1 LGFKFNIDLIFLVT
15 LPTILFS
22 NFSKFKGSNPYMKMS
37 ICKTFQGFIFQN
49 LIYLLPIAIL
59 SPTLAIAS
67 PVVAQSQT
75 LTSSSAIAQNI
86 IYVNPQ
92 TGSDRPE
99 QGSTVAPFKTVTY
112 AMSRAQTGQIIQ
124 LAYGT
129 YSSATGEQ
137 FPMRLRPNVTLRGN
151 EATKGKGIIILG
163 GGTLRTG
170 SGFPQNVAIAFG
182 DGSEL
187 RGVTVTNPNPRGYG
201 LWIENVSPA
210 IANNTFIDNQQ
221 DGGLITGKST
231 AIISANQFFRNGTSG
246 LAIEGEA
253 SPDIRGNLFQ
263 QTTFGM
269 SIRQDAAPQITENTF
284 TQNQNGLLIQSNA
297 KPILRGN
304 AIVNNRAYGVTISD
318 TAKPDLGKPNDDG
331 NNTFQGNGT
340 FDLQNVSRNAVAV
353 IGNQL
358 DSKRVKGNLQLSGV
372 RLPSNLF
379 VNNPSAN
386 ATTTN
391 AVAVSKASPRIT
403 PKSDRFANINQQLEQ
418 QIANSQPMNLSPNLD
433 TPPALVRTNSSSQSN
448 SFIPNN
454 QANQANN
461 PFWYEPVT
469 SVIVRITPK
478 SFSSPIPANSEI
490 STSLPPV
497 RSSPPSGEPVNQP
510 IQIAPLAN
518 TSFRPQTPPRYRVV
532 VPVSSPNAV
541 AQIRQIVPNSFAS
554 RLNGYL
560 VVQIGA
566 YSDRRIAEVQVS
578 RLAQQGLSA
587 RIESINP

>member
-1 LGFKFNIDLIFLVT
+1 
-15 LPTILFS
+15 
-22 NFSKFKGSNPYMKMS
+22 
-37 ICKTFQGFIFQN
+37 
-49 LIYLLPIAIL
+49 
-59 SPTLAIAS
+59 
-67 PVVAQSQT
+67 
-75 LTSSSAIAQNI
+75 
-86 IYVNPQ
+86 
-92 TGSDRPE
+92 
-99 QGSTVAPFKTVTY
+99 
-112 AMSRAQTGQIIQ
+112 
-124 LAYGT
+124 
-129 YSSATGEQ
+129 
-137 FPMRLRPNVTLRGN
+137 LRGN
-151 EATKGKGIIILG
+151 EAEKGKGIRISG
-163 GGTLRTG
+163 GGILLTG
-170 SGFPQNVAIAFG
+170 SGFPQNVAIAIA
-182 DGSEL
+182 DRAEL
-187 RGVTVTNPNPRGYG
+187 RGVTVSNPNSRGYG
-201 LWIENVSPA
+201 LWIENASPA

-221 DGGLITGKST
+221 DGALVTGKSA
-231 AIISANQFFRNGTSG
+231 AIISTNQFFRNGTSG

-297 KPILRGN
+297 RPILRGN
-304 AIVNNRAYGVTISD
+304 AIINNRAYGVTISD

-358 DSKRVKGNLQLSGV
+358 DSKRVKGNLQLSGI
-372 RLPSNLF
+372 RPPANLF
-379 VNNPSAN
+379 ASLASSPSTNVAKAN
-386 ATTTN
+386 A
-391 AVAVSKASPRIT
+391 AVVSKTLPAT

-418 QIANSQPMNLSPNLD
+418 QIATSQPMNLAPPLD
-433 TPPALVRTNSSSQSN
+433 NPPALVRSTSSS
-448 SFIPNN
+448 IN
-454 QANQANN
+454 QGNQANN

-469 SVIVRITPK
+469 SVIIRITPK
-478 SFSSPIPANSEI
+478 SFNSPIPANPEI

-518 TSFRPQTPPRYRVV
+518 TSFKPQTPPRYRVV

-541 AQIRQIVPNSFAS
+541 AQVRQIVPNSFAS

>member
-1 LGFKFNIDLIFLVT
+1 
-15 LPTILFS
+15 
-22 NFSKFKGSNPYMKMS
+22 MS

-49 LIYLLPIAIL
+49 LIYLLPIATL
-59 SPTLAIAS
+59 SPTLAIAT
-67 PVVAQSQT
+67 PVAAQSQT
-75 LTSSSAIAQNI
+75 SPSASAITQNI

-92 TGSDRPE
+92 TGSDRPD
-99 QGSTVAPFKTVTY
+99 QGSSNSPFKTVTY
-112 AMSRAQTGQIIQ
+112 ALSRAQAGQIIQ

-137 FPMRLRPNVTLRGN
+137 FPLRLRPNVTLRGN
-151 EATKGKGIIILG
+151 EANKGKGIIILG

-170 SGFPQNVAIAFG
+170 SGFPQNVVIAFG

-269 SIRQDAAPQITENTF
+269 SIRQNAAPQITENTF

-304 AIVNNRAYGVTISD
+304 AIVNNRAYGATISD

-358 DSKRVKGNLQLSGV
+358 DIKRVKGNLQLSGV
-372 RLPSNLF
+372 RPPSNLF
-379 VNNPSAN
+379 ANNLTSPSTN
-386 ATTTN
+386 TTTAN
-391 AVAVSKASPRIT
+391 VAVRKPLPTA

-418 QIANSQPMNLSPNLD
+418 QIAASQPMNLAPPLD
-433 TPPALVRTNSSSQSN
+433 NPPALFRSTSSTTNQG
-448 SFIPNN
+448 I
-454 QANQANN
+454 QANN

-469 SVIVRITPK
+469 SVIVRITPR
-478 SFSSPIPANSEI
+478 SFNSPIPANPEI
-490 STSLPPV
+490 TTSLPPV
-497 RSSPPSGEPVNQP
+497 RSRPPSGEPVNQP
-510 IQIAPLAN
+510 ILIAPLAN
-518 TSFRPQTPPRYRVV
+518 TSFRPQNQPRYRVV
-532 VPVSSPNAV
+532 VPVSSPNVV
-541 AQIRQIVPNSFAS
+541 AQVRQIVPNSFAS

>member
-1 LGFKFNIDLIFLVT
+1 
-15 LPTILFS
+15 
-22 NFSKFKGSNPYMKMS
+22 MS

-59 SPTLAIAS
+59 SPTLAITS
-67 PVVAQSQT
+67 PVAAQSQASP
-75 LTSSSAIAQNI
+75 SSPAITQNI

-99 QGSTVAPFKTVTY
+99 QGSNTAPFKTITY
-112 AMSRAQTGQIIQ
+112 AISRAEAGQIIQ

-137 FPMRLRPNVTLRGN
+137 FPIRLRPNVTLRGN

-170 SGFPQNVAIAFG
+170 SGFPQNVAIALS
-182 DGSEL
+182 DGAEL

-201 LWIENVSPA
+201 LWIENASPA
-210 IANNTFIDNQQ
+210 IANNTLIDNQQ

-297 KPILRGN
+297 RPILRGN
-304 AIVNNRAYGVTISD
+304 AIINNRAYGVTISD

-358 DSKRVKGNLQLSGV
+358 DSKRVKGNLQLSGI
-372 RLPSNLF
+372 RPPANLF
-379 VNNPSAN
+379 ASLASSPSTNVAKAN
-386 ATTTN
+386 A
-391 AVAVSKASPRIT
+391 AVVSKTLPAT

-418 QIANSQPMNLSPNLD
+418 QIATSQPMNLAPPLD
-433 TPPALVRTNSSSQSN
+433 NPPALVRSTSSS
-448 SFIPNN
+448 IN
-454 QANQANN
+454 QGNQANN

-469 SVIVRITPK
+469 SVIIRITPK
-478 SFSSPIPANSEI
+478 SFNSPIPANPEI

-518 TSFRPQTPPRYRVV
+518 TSFKPQTPPRYRVV

-541 AQIRQIVPNSFAS
+541 AQVRQIVPNSFAS

>member
-1 LGFKFNIDLIFLVT
+1 
-15 LPTILFS
+15 
-22 NFSKFKGSNPYMKMS
+22 MS

-75 LTSSSAIAQNI
+75 LTSSSAIAQNL

-297 KPILRGN
+297 KPVLRGN

-541 AQIRQIVPNSFAS
+541 AQVRQIVPNSFAS

>member
-1 LGFKFNIDLIFLVT
+1 
-15 LPTILFS
+15 
-22 NFSKFKGSNPYMKMS
+22 MKMS

-75 LTSSSAIAQNI
+75 LTSSSAIAQNL

-170 SGFPQNVAIAFG
+170 SGFPQNVAIALG

-297 KPILRGN
+297 KPVLRGN

-541 AQIRQIVPNSFAS
+541 AQVRQIVPNSFAS

>member
-1 LGFKFNIDLIFLVT
+1 
-15 LPTILFS
+15 
-22 NFSKFKGSNPYMKMS
+22 MKMS

-92 TGSDRPE
+92 TGSDRPD

>member
-1 LGFKFNIDLIFLVT
+1 
-15 LPTILFS
+15 
-22 NFSKFKGSNPYMKMS
+22 MS

-170 SGFPQNVAIAFG
+170 SGFPQNVAIALG

-297 KPILRGN
+297 KPVLRGN

-541 AQIRQIVPNSFAS
+541 AQVRQIVPNSFAS
-554 RLNGYL
+554 RLNGYW

>member
-1 LGFKFNIDLIFLVT
+1 
-15 LPTILFS
+15 
-22 NFSKFKGSNPYMKMS
+22 MS

-67 PVVAQSQT
+67 PVAAQSQT
-75 LTSSSAIAQNI
+75 SPSASAIAQNI

-92 TGSDRPE
+92 TGSDRPD
-99 QGSTVAPFKTVTY
+99 QGSSNSPFKTVTY
-112 AMSRAQTGQIIQ
+112 ALSRAQAGQIIQ

-151 EATKGKGIIILG
+151 EANKGKGIIILG

-170 SGFPQNVAIAFG
+170 SGFPQNVAIALS

-269 SIRQDAAPQITENTF
+269 SIRQNAAPQITENTF

-318 TAKPDLGKPNDDG
+318 TAKPDLGKSNDDG

-358 DSKRVKGNLQLSGV
+358 DIKRVKGNLQLSGV
-372 RLPSNLF
+372 RPPSNLF
-379 VNNPSAN
+379 ANNLTSPSTN
-386 ATTTN
+386 TTTAN
-391 AVAVSKASPRIT
+391 VAVRKPLPTA

-418 QIANSQPMNLSPNLD
+418 QIAASQPMNLAPPLD
-433 TPPALVRTNSSSQSN
+433 NPPALFRSTSST
-448 SFIPNN
+448 PN
-454 QANQANN
+454 QGIQANN

-469 SVIVRITPK
+469 SVIVRITPR
-478 SFSSPIPANSEI
+478 SFNSPIPANPEI
-490 STSLPPV
+490 TTSLPPV
-497 RSSPPSGEPVNQP
+497 RSRPPSGEPVNQP
-510 IQIAPLAN
+510 ILIAPLAN
-518 TSFRPQTPPRYRVV
+518 TSFRPQNQPRYRVV
-532 VPVSSPNAV
+532 VPVSSPNVV
-541 AQIRQIVPNSFAS
+541 AQVRQIVPNSFAS

>member
-1 LGFKFNIDLIFLVT
+1 
-15 LPTILFS
+15 
-22 NFSKFKGSNPYMKMS
+22 MKMS

-59 SPTLAIAS
+59 SPSLAIAS
-67 PVVAQSQT
+67 PVAAQSQT
-75 LTSSSAIAQNI
+75 SPSSLAMTQNI

-92 TGSDRPE
+92 TGSDRPD

-112 AMSRAQTGQIIQ
+112 AMSRAQTGQIVQ

-137 FPMRLRPNVTLRGN
+137 FPMRLRPNVTLRGS

-170 SGFPQNVAIAFG
+170 SGFPQNVAITLG

-358 DSKRVKGNLQLSGV
+358 DIKRVKGNLQLSGV
-372 RLPSNLF
+372 RSPSNLF
-379 VNNPSAN
+379 ANRLTNSPSTN
-386 ATTTN
+386 ATT
-391 AVAVSKASPRIT
+391 AKVAVSQPSSTAPT
-403 PKSDRFANINQQLEQ
+403 SDRFANINQQLEQ
-418 QIANSQPMNLSPNLD
+418 QIAASQPMNLAPPLD
-433 TPPALVRTNSSSQSN
+433 NPPALIRSTSS
-448 SFIPNN
+448 IIN
-454 QANQANN
+454 QGSQANN

-478 SFSSPIPANSEI
+478 SFNSPIPANPEI

-497 RSSPPSGEPVNQP
+497 RSQPPSGEPVNQP

-518 TSFRPQTPPRYRVV
+518 TSFKPQTPPRYRVV

-541 AQIRQIVPNSFAS
+541 AQVRQIVPNSFAS

>member
-1 LGFKFNIDLIFLVT
+1 
-15 LPTILFS
+15 
-22 NFSKFKGSNPYMKMS
+22 MKMS

-297 KPILRGN
+297 KPVLRGN

-541 AQIRQIVPNSFAS
+541 AQVRQIVPNSFAS

>member
-1 LGFKFNIDLIFLVT
+1 
-15 LPTILFS
+15 
-22 NFSKFKGSNPYMKMS
+22 MKMS

-67 PVVAQSQT
+67 PVAAQSQT
-75 LTSSSAIAQNI
+75 SPSASAIAQNI

-92 TGSDRPE
+92 TGSDRPD
-99 QGSTVAPFKTVTY
+99 QGSSNSPFKTVTY
-112 AMSRAQTGQIIQ
+112 ALSRAQAGQIIQ

-151 EATKGKGIIILG
+151 EANKGKGIIILG

-170 SGFPQNVAIAFG
+170 SGFPQNVAIALS

-269 SIRQDAAPQITENTF
+269 SIRQNAAPQITENTF

-318 TAKPDLGKPNDDG
+318 TAKPDLGKSNDDG

-358 DSKRVKGNLQLSGV
+358 DIKRVKGNLQLSGV
-372 RLPSNLF
+372 RPPSNLF
-379 VNNPSAN
+379 ANNLTSPSTN
-386 ATTTN
+386 TTTAN
-391 AVAVSKASPRIT
+391 VAVRKPLPTA

-418 QIANSQPMNLSPNLD
+418 QIAASQPMNLAPPLD
-433 TPPALVRTNSSSQSN
+433 NPPALFRSTSST
-448 SFIPNN
+448 PN
-454 QANQANN
+454 QGIQANN

-469 SVIVRITPK
+469 SVIVRITPR
-478 SFSSPIPANSEI
+478 SFNSPIPANPEI
-490 STSLPPV
+490 TTSLPPV
-497 RSSPPSGEPVNQP
+497 RSRPPSGEPVNQP
-510 IQIAPLAN
+510 ILIAPLAN
-518 TSFRPQTPPRYRVV
+518 TSFRPQNQPRYRVV
-532 VPVSSPNAV
+532 VPVSSPNVV
-541 AQIRQIVPNSFAS
+541 AQVRQIVPNSFAS

>member
-170 SGFPQNVAIAFG
+170 SGFPQNVAIALG

-541 AQIRQIVPNSFAS
+541 AQVRQIVPNSFAS